1 MTIDY
6 YNRKK
11 RFLKIFFS
19 QSFGLIF
26 FSIVLLGIIGVA
38 IYFYRPGKYT
48 EVIIGNSVL
57 LLFIWGLEYF
67 RYYKF
72 IFEYLFFNKGKTIRI
87 NVTERVIQLVGNNGQ
102 TIYNQQKIE
111 SVTLHL
117 HERSRL
123 PFETPQ
129 KFSDKMENYL
139 HKHTDNNQKYDN
151 IWFLKMTTS
160 ESQTYVVT
168 SLMTELDKIPFKD
181 FDIVYDSNPALKKNI
196 E

>member
-6 YNRKK
+6 YNRKR
-11 RFLKIFFS
+11 RFVKIFFS

-26 FSIVLLGIIGVA
+26 FSIILLGIIGVA

-48 EVIIGNSVL
+48 GVIIGNSVL
-57 LLFIWGLEYF
+57 LLFIWVLEYV

-72 IFEYLFFNKGKTIRI
+72 IFEYLIFNKGKTIRI
-87 NVTERVIQLVGNNGQ
+87 GTTPQAVQLWEKNGQ
-102 TIYNQQKIE
+102 IISNQQKIE
-111 SVTLHL
+111 HATLHL
-117 HERSRL
+117 HEKSRL

-129 KFSDKMENYL
+129 NFSDKMENYL
-139 HKHTDNNQKYDN
+139 HKHTNNNQKYGS
-151 IWFLKMTTS
+151 IWFLEMTTS
-160 ESQTYVVT
+160 ESQTYIVT

-181 FDIVYDSNPALKKNI
+181 FDIIYDSNPAIKKNI